1 MNLKQDLVPLLRE
14 TWQGYQEDE
23 AGQMGASLSYYA
35 MFSIFP
41 LLLLLTAVIGF
52 VLRNPDSQ
60 ATQQEILRV
69 VATNFSPQL
78 SEALSEVL
86 SGVANAAGAATAVGI
101 ATLLLGASGVFQQ
114 LDLSFNRIWKVPKA
128 PEGAGVWYSVRTTI
142 TQKLFSFGMVLSV
155 GFLLLVSLALTGLTQ
170 ALLQGA
176 GEFLG
181 FGNDSMVMQTLSGLA
196 ALLVTLLLNTLIFA
210 LLFKYLPDI
219 RIPWSD
225 VWLGAVLTA
234 IIWEIAKRLL
244 ALYIGR
250 SAYASAYG
258 VVGTVLVLMAWIYF
272 TSQVLF
278 LGAEFTKAYAFR
290 LGSRRPAPP
299 APAEPTPPALV
310 EPELPPVPAPAQ
322 GLLGKLAIATGA
334 GVLLGTLGSLL
345 AAVVAL
351 TLGARRALGLF
362 RRSPPP
368 PTQPSLTEEP

>member
-1 MNLKQDLVPLLRE
+1 MNLKQDLVPLLQE
-14 TWQGYQEDE
+14 TWQGFQEDE
-23 AGQMGASLSYYA
+23 AGQLGAALSYYA

-52 VLRNPDSQ
+52 VLRNPDTQ
-60 ATQQEILRV
+60 AAQQQILSV

-78 SEALSEVL
+78 SQALEDVL
-86 SGVANAAGAATAVGI
+86 SGVANAAGAATVVGI
-101 ATLLLGASGVFQQ
+101 VTLLMGASGVFQQ

-128 PEGAGVWYSVRTTI
+128 PEGAGVWYSVRTSV

-170 ALLQGA
+170 ILLNGA
-176 GEFLG
+176 GNFLG
-181 FGNDSMVMQTLSGLA
+181 FEADSMVMQTVSGLA

-210 LLFKYLPDI
+210 LLFKYLPDTKI
-219 RIPWSD
+219 AWGD
-225 VWLGAVLTA
+225 VWLGAVFTA

-244 ALYIGR
+244 AIYIGG

-258 VVGTVLVLMAWIYF
+258 VVGTVLVLMAWIFF
-272 TSQVLF
+272 TSQVLY
-278 LGAEFTKAYAFR
+278 LGAEFTKAYAYR
-290 LGSRRPAPP
+290 LGSRRPVPQ
-299 APAEPTPPALV
+299 PAEEPPPPPLV
-310 EPELPPVPAPAQ
+310 EPELPPAPAQ
-322 GLLGKLAIATGA
+322 GLIGKLAIATGA

-362 RRSPPP
+362 RRNPPSPPAESAP
-368 PTQPSLTEEP
+368 AEEL